1 MNTLIS
7 LDQQWLLAI
16 NGWHAEWADV
26 LMWYISK
33 STTWLPL
40 YALLVG
46 FVVYRFGI
54 QWYLSTQNTLNYRFT
69 ALLRV
74 FIVLAGFAVAVGLSD
89 FVSSGIIKPWVCR
102 LRPTH
107 EPALAGM
114 LHLVNGYTGGM
125 YGFVSS
131 HAANTMACALL
142 FSLLYRN
149 KYATVALMLWVAL
162 NCYSR
167 MYLGVH
173 YPGDIIGGLLVG
185 TLIAGMTYAVA
196 RHLLKRLDARH
207 VLNGR
212 SACSEASCKQ
222 SADDVGSPTVGS

>member
-185 TLIAGMTYAVA
+185 TLVAGMTYAVA

>member
-1 MNTLIS
+1 MDSLIHI
-7 LDQQWLLAI
+7 DQQWLLAI

-46 FVVYRFGI
+46 LVVYQFGV
-54 QWYLSTQNTLNYRFT
+54 QWYLSTQIIQNTPNTPNYRYK

-74 FIVLAGFAVAVGLSD
+74 FIVLAGFAVAVGVSD

-107 EPALAGM
+107 EPEIAG
-114 LHLVNGYTGGM
+114 LIHLVNGYTGGL

-142 FSLLYRN
+142 FALLYRN
-149 KYATVALMLWVAL
+149 KYATVGLMLWVAL

-173 YPGDIIGGLLVG
+173 YPADIIGGLAIGALMATLTYGMVRRLVEHVDERSEG
-185 TLIAGMTYAVA
+185 AG
-196 RHLLKRLDARH
+196 
-207 VLNGR
+207 
-212 SACSEASCKQ
+212 ASCRWPEGDEDYPT
-222 SADDVGSPTVGS
+222 ADS

>member
-1 MNTLIS
+1 MDYLIHI
-7 LDQQWLLAI
+7 DQQWLLAI
-16 NGWHAEWADV
+16 NGWHSEWADI

-46 FVVYRFGI
+46 LIVSRFGI
-54 QWYLSTQNTLNYRFT
+54 LSPSLCREGRRGSSI
-69 ALLRV
+69 LR
-74 FIVLAGFAVAVGLSD
+74 ILIILAGFAVAVGLSD

-114 LHLVNGYTGGM
+114 LHLVNGYTGGL

-142 FSLLYRN
+142 FALLYRN
-149 KYATVALMLWVAL
+149 KYATVGLMLWVAL

-173 YPGDIIGGLLVG
+173 YPADIIGGLAIGALMATLTYGMVRRLVELVDERSEG
-185 TLIAGMTYAVA
+185 AG
-196 RHLLKRLDARH
+196 
-207 VLNGR
+207 
-212 SACSEASCKQ
+212 ASCRW
-222 SADDVGSPTVGS
+222 SEGDEDYPTADS

>member
-7 LDQQWLLAI
+7 LDQKWLLAI

-26 LMWYISK
+26 LMWYVSK

-46 FVVYRFGI
+46 FVVYKFGI
-54 QWYLSTQNTLNYRFT
+54 QWYLSTQNTSNYRFT

-74 FIVLAGFAVAVGLSD
+74 LIVFAGFGVAVGLSD
-89 FVSSGIIKPWVCR
+89 FVSSGIIKPWICR

-185 TLIAGMTYAVA
+185 ALFAGQVYAVVRCLLA
-196 RHLLKRLDARH
+196 RVDVRH
-207 VLNGR
+207 APNGQ
-212 SACSEASCKQ
+212 SVYFEASCRPT
-222 SADDVGSPTVGS
+222 ADDEGSPSAGS